1 MLILQEL
8 LNREGKDFKTPDGKT
23 LFERIDDVYRKA
35 GYDRNWSVVRR
46 GAGLLRKLVD
56 SLAPGITTLL
66 VSGKVVR
73 KRGK

>member
-8 LNREGKDFKTPDGKT
+8 LKREGKDYRTPEGT
-23 LFERIDDVYRKA
+23 IYERIDAVYRQA

-66 VSGKVVR
+66 VCGKVVR
-73 KRGK
+73 K